1 MATQWSE
8 LEARAVLS
16 AWRSS
21 GVSIER
27 FATARG
33 IVPQRLRW
41 WKKKLEGEA
50 SASRKSTSLLPVRI
64 VGATE
69 PSRGAPVQ
77 VILPSGHIVR
87 VGRGFDEDT
96 FARVMAILGGR

>member
-1 MATQWSE
+1 MPAQWSE
-8 LEARAVLS
+8 LEARSVLT

-21 GVSIER
+21 GMSIER

-33 IVPQRLRW
+33 IVPQRIRW
-41 WKKKLEGEA
+41 WKKKLEEGA
-50 SASRKSTSLLPVRI
+50 PARKSSALLPVR
-64 VGATE
+64 VVAAAE
-69 PSRGAPVQ
+69 PSRGAPIQ

>member
-1 MATQWSE
+1 MAAQWSE
-8 LEARAVLS
+8 LEARSVLA

-33 IVPQRLRW
+33 LVPQRLRW
-41 WKKKLEGEA
+41 WKKKLETSAA
-50 SASRKSTSLLPVRI
+50 SGKSMSLLPVR
-64 VGATE
+64 VAAAPE

-96 FARVMAILGGR
+96 FARVMAILSGR

>member
-1 MATQWSE
+1 MAAQWSE
-8 LEARAVLS
+8 LEARAVLQ
-16 AWRSS
+16 AWHAS

-33 IVPQRLRW
+33 ITPQRIRW
-41 WKKKLEGEA
+41 WKKKLEEA
-50 SASRKSTSLLPVRI
+50 MPSRKSSALLPVR
-64 VGATE
+64 VVATSE
-69 PSRGAPVQ
+69 SRGAPIQ

-96 FARVMAILGGR
+96 FSRVMSILGGR

>member
-1 MATQWSE
+1 MAAQWSE
-8 LEARAVLS
+8 LEARSVLS

-33 IVPQRLRW
+33 IVPQRIRW
-41 WKKKLEGEA
+41 WKKKLGA
-50 SASRKSTSLLPVRI
+50 SAPSRKATALLPVR
-64 VGATE
+64 VVASE
-69 PSRGAPVQ
+69 SSRGTPIQ